1 MKMHTFT
8 VSNKSKIM
16 GNENIIYFQ
25 SKAES
30 NKFLKDNNFR
40 FYMCEGC
47 DLTFINDDLKVCLR
61 RYESG
66 ETAVYK
72 R

>member
-1 MKMHTFT
+1 
-8 VSNKSKIM
+8 M

-30 NKFLKDNNFR
+30 NKFLKDHNFR

-47 DLTFINDDLKVCLR
+47 DLTFVDNNNAKVCLR